1 MNMIRDSLRKYAPLL
16 TACAIGLNCA
26 PTGFAQTYPARPV
39 RIVVPFAPGG
49 PTDALARLLAQQLG
63 ERLGKSFII
72 DNRPGAGGNIGIG
85 IVAKATPDGHTILM
99 VSSSFVVNP
108 SLYAAPGFDPFK
120 DFAPVTNAGNS
131 PSMLIVHP
139 SVPAKSVKEL
149 IALIKAN
156 PGKYSSATPG
166 IGTSGHLTN
175 ELFRMVLGLD
185 FVSVPFNGA
194 APAIASTLQGQ
205 TPITFTA
212 GPLAI
217 EHIKTGGLRALAV
230 TSQRRLSVM
239 PDIPTLAEAGVPD
252 LVSELMHGV
261 LLPAGTAQE
270 IVQLLYREIAR
281 IVALPEIKRPFS
293 ALGYEPLANTPEEFA
308 AQLKVEV
315 EKWGKVV
322 RGAKLKVE

>member
-1 MNMIRDSLRKYAPLL
+1 MNMIRDSLRKYAPALL
-16 TACAIGLNCA
+16 AWAIGLPCA
-26 PTGFAQTYPARPV
+26 STSFAQTYPARPV

-49 PTDALARLLAQQLG
+49 PTDALARLLAQQLA
-63 ERLGKSFII
+63 ERLGKTFII

-99 VSSSFVVNP
+99 ASSSFVVNP
-108 SLYAAPGFDPFK
+108 SLYAAPGYDPFK

-139 SVPAKSVKEL
+139 SVPAKTVREL

-166 IGTSGHLTN
+166 IGTTG
-175 ELFRMVLGLD
+175 
-185 FVSVPFNGA
+185 
-194 APAIASTLQGQ
+194 GQ

-230 TSQRRLSVM
+230 TSRRRLSVL
-239 PDIPTLAEAGVPD
+239 PGIPTLAEAGVPD

-261 LLPAGTAQE
+261 LLPAGTAKE
-270 IVQLLYREIAR
+270 IVQILYREIAR
-281 IVALPEIKRPFS
+281 IVALPEIKRPFA
-293 ALGYEPLANTPEEFA
+293 ALGYEPLANNPAEFA
-308 AQLKVEV
+308 AQLRVEV

-322 RGAKLKVE
+322 RGAKLKVD